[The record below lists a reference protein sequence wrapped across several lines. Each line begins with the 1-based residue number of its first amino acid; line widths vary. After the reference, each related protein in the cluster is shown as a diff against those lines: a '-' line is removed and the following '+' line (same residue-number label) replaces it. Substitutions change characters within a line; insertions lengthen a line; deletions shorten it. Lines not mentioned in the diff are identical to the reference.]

1 MEWRATRVEVGGNS
15 LVVQWLVFG
24 LFIAEG
30 LGSSFSGQGVK
41 IRQSHAVQPKK
52 NTHALTPCIKINSKW
67 TKDLNTSIRPDTIK
81 LLEENIGRTFFDTN
95 CIQYLL

>member
-1 MEWRATRVEVGGNS
+1 M
-15 LVVQWLVFG
+15 VQWLVFG

>member
-1 MEWRATRVEVGGNS
+1 MEVGGNS

-41 IRQSHAVQPKK
+41 IWQSHAVQPKK

-67 TKDLNTSIRPDTIK
+67 ISYPNAKEDTIK
-81 LLEENIGRTFFDTN
+81 FLEENIGRT
-95 CIQYLL
+95 C